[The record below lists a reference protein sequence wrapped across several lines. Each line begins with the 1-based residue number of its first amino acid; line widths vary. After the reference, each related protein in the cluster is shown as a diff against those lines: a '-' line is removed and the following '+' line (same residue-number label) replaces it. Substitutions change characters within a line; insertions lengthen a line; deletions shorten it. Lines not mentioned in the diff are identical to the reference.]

1 MVGRHLGST
10 LVALLHSMRE
20 FRSTPG
26 SNVDDLLK
34 YMRQAQYLDMVG
46 APTHA
51 TAALYVA
58 ETFQLGNL
66 YKRAFAHC
74 VGMHDR
80 LFYNSEYQV
89 RNDTP
94 SGLGINPC
102 LLFSLSCFFFTD
114 ESLKAQHMLIFVP
127 WNSSPVRYR
136 DRLSAEHV

>member
-1 MVGRHLGST
+1 MGRHLGST

-20 FRSTPG
+20 YRSTPG

-34 YMRQAQYLDMVG
+34 YMRQAQYLDMVA

-80 LFYNSEYQV
+80 LFSNSEYQV
-89 RNDTP
+89 RNDSP
-94 SGLGINPC
+94 KRLGNSAC
-102 LLFSLSCFFFTD
+102 LLLSFRLF
-114 ESLKAQHMLIFVP
+114 P
-127 WNSSPVRYR
+127 W
-136 DRLSAEHV
+136 

>member
-20 FRSTPG
+20 FRSSSG

-58 ETFQLGNL
+58 ETFQLGSL

-94 SGLGINPC
+94 RGWALTHIFY
-102 LLFSLSCFFFTD
+102 FSL
-114 ESLKAQHMLIFVP
+114 LLGLLVMQ
-127 WNSSPVRYR
+127 
-136 DRLSAEHV
+136 